1 MLSAQLPAW
10 VARLVTLGQQWL
22 FVSLQLEVAG
32 PHPFGGSKVMR
43 GDGSSEKDRAYSGG
57 NQGILNKNSRQQS
70 VFSRETFRT
79 SQSVVSVL
87 SRTLLGL
94 TDA

>member
-10 VARLVTLGQQWL
+10 VARLVTLGQLWL

-43 GDGSSEKDRAYSGG
+43 GDGSSEKDRTYRVETKVYLRRTPDSKVFFQEKHLEHH
-57 NQGILNKNSRQQS
+57 NQWFPSLAAP
-70 VFSRETFRT
+70 FW
-79 SQSVVSVL
+79 
-87 SRTLLGL
+87 
-94 TDA
+94 A